1 NMTQVLVTGASGGLG
16 RFVVPL
22 LKDPE
27 VEVRAL
33 SRRRRS
39 DGGGVRWMVGDT
51 VKGAGLA
58 EAVRGV
64 DTVVHLAG
72 GAKGDDVAARRI
84 ADHAA
89 RSGARHLLMISVIG
103 ADRMPIGYFRAKAAA
118 EQAVAESGV
127 PWTVLR
133 AAQFHTFVD
142 RAVRAMVA
150 PPIGIV
156 PRDVRLEPVDTVE
169 VAQRLVALAAAPP
182 AGRVADLA
190 GPEVLGTDDLVRAW
204 LDAHGRTRRMW
215 RPRLPGDA
223 GRAYRQGHNL
233 AGQRVQ
239 RGARRWQEF
248 LAETV
253 PSQRV

>member
-1 NMTQVLVTGASGGLG
+1 MTKVLVTGASGGLG
-16 RFVVPL
+16 RMTVPM
-22 LKDPE
+22 LKGSD
-27 VEVRAL
+27 VDVRAL
-33 SRRRRS
+33 SRRRRN
-39 DGGGVRWMVGDT
+39 DTEGVRWMVGDT
-51 VKGAGLA
+51 VKGTGLA

-72 GAKGDDVAARRI
+72 GAKGDDVAARKV
-84 ADHAA
+84 ADQAA
-89 RSGARHLLMISVIG
+89 KAGVRHLVMISVIG

-118 EQAVAESGV
+118 EQAVAESGA

-156 PRDVRLEPVDTVE
+156 PCDLRFEPVDTFE
-169 VAQRLVALAAAPP
+169 VAQRLVDLAAATP
-182 AGRVADLA
+182 AGRVVDLA
-190 GPEVLGTDDLVRAW
+190 GPEVLGSDDLVRAW
-204 LDAHGRTRRMW
+204 LDAHGRKRRMW
-215 RPRLPGDA
+215 RPRLPGSV

-233 AGQRVQ
+233 AGRHVE
-239 RGARRWQEF
+239 RGTRRWGEF

-253 PSQRV
+253 APERA